1 MDKTINPLGAD
12 PEFFIELKDGT
23 LKSIIGLIGGSK
35 DNPKIIDDHGN
46 FKIQEDNV
54 AAEYNI
60 PPAYTRQQ
68 WIDHILW
75 PQKYIAQLLGT
86 DKFRI
91 STRASASFP
100 MEELQDP
107 KAQEFGCDPDYDV
120 WRLTINDKPTCT
132 DPNFRTCGGHVHVGL
147 EDKSPESM
155 IHTIRVMDKYL
166 GVWSVIMDP
175 DTKRRQLYGKAG
187 CFRPQ
192 PHGCEYRTLSNFWI
206 FNKDLIGE
214 IWDRTQ
220 YALTQDSPTE
230 KEGSLIQTII
240 NTGNIEDAK
249 KYCKTLGL

>member
-35 DNPKIIDDHGN
+35 DNPKIIDDHGH

-107 KAQEFGCDPDYDV
+107 KAMEVERIYVLGEFQSKKVGQLLFEKALAIGKNKKVDFV
-120 WRLTINDKPTCT
+120 W
-132 DPNFRTCGGHVHVGL
+132 
-147 EDKSPESM
+147 
-155 IHTIRVMDKYL
+155 L
-166 GVWSVIMDP
+166 GVWEENHRAIRFY
-175 DTKRRQLYGKAG
+175 TKNGFIAFDSHIFLMGNDKQTDILMKLQL
-187 CFRPQ
+187 
-192 PHGCEYRTLSNFWI
+192 L
-206 FNKDLIGE
+206 
-214 IWDRTQ
+214 
-220 YALTQDSPTE
+220 
-230 KEGSLIQTII
+230 
-240 NTGNIEDAK
+240 
-249 KYCKTLGL
+249 